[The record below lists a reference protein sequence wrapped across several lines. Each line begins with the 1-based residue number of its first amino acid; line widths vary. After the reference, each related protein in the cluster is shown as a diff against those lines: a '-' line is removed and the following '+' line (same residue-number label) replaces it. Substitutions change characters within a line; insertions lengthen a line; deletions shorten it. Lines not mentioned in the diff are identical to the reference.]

1 MSRSRG
7 ALGIGFRAVRGDFLQ
22 MMLAVLVGLSCSRFV
37 MADDDESV
45 KSELTTVIEQ
55 LENPSF
61 EKREEATRHLGELI
75 DFDFNVLYV
84 FLKDYDLSA
93 EQRNRVLKV
102 INDKLINRPRGAL
115 GISMNTRPNPRNNVV
130 EITALV
136 VGMPAEKVLKVGDRI
151 RRIDNTVIRHGE
163 DLRWVVQTRMPGDK
177 ILITLDRPKS
187 DKNGL
192 RLFNE
197 QNQVV
202 YEFVQVEL
210 ELGSVA
216 VLSRSSNGNINSKLV
231 QDDRMRQAQVAA
243 AIFAPKPRLI
253 TVRNPEDLHQALLG
267 PDPDFP
273 EVDKHSVIK
282 LMLSDLERIVKG
294 DKPLTTADEER
305 WNSYQRQLAL
315 EVAHPGNSPER
326 MEFLKKVFK
335 RFLKLRQK

>member
-1 MSRSRG
+1 MSRN
-7 ALGIGFRAVRGDFLQ
+7 RAVRGDFLQ

-45 KSELTTVIEQ
+45 KSELATVIEQ

-75 DFDFNVLYV
+75 DYDFNVLYM

-115 GISMNTRPNPRNNVV
+115 GISMSNSMNPRSNAV

-136 VGMPAEKVLKVGDRI
+136 SGMPAEKVLRVGDRI
-151 RRIDNTVIRHGE
+151 RRIDNTIIRQGE

-197 QNQVV
+197 LNQVV
-202 YEFVQVEL
+202 YDFVQVEL

-216 VLSRSSNGNINSKLV
+216 VLSRTSSGNINSNLVRKERERQV
-231 QDDRMRQAQVAA
+231 QDAA
-243 AIFAPKPRLI
+243 ERFAPTPKLI
-253 TVRNPEDLHQALLG
+253 TVRNPEDLYQALLG

-273 EVDKHSVIK
+273 EADRHRVIQ
-282 LMLSDLERIVKG
+282 LMLSELERIIMG
-294 DKPLTTADEER
+294 NEPLTTADEER
-305 WNSYQRQLAL
+305 WNRYQKQLAL
-315 EVAHPGNSPER
+315 EIVHPDNTPEDK
-326 MEFLKKVFK
+326 EYLNNVLK